1 MKQLPFNK
9 PPPPGSGPRVTVE
22 GTVERLAFVNEDNGW
37 SVIKLRVEGRV
48 ESVTAVGT
56 LPGIQSGECLRL
68 NGRWVHDRKYGEQLT
83 VESFVTVQPSTLAG
97 MERYLGSG
105 MVEGIGKVM
114 ASRLVQQF
122 GLDTFEVIEQHPE
135 RITEVEGI
143 GPVRKAQILSAWQ
156 EQKAIKDVMLFLQSH
171 GISPSFAVKIY
182 KQYGDRAVT
191 IVRANPY
198 QLAVDIFGIGFRSA
212 DAIAMELGISRTSP
226 RRAEAGALHVLGD
239 LRDEGHVYCPRAR
252 LVERAVQILEIE
264 EPIISEAVDE
274 LARQELVVVESTPG
288 EDAVYLQA
296 LHTAEREAA
305 QRLGVIL
312 ETAAEPLDLD
322 LDRAL
327 DWVEKEQGFKLAGQ
341 QREAVRQA
349 TRSKVLVIT
358 GGPGTGKTTLVN
370 AIIRILEKKGRQVL
384 LCAPTG
390 RAAKRIS
397 ETTGREAKTI
407 HRLLEFDPR
416 GMQFMR
422 DGDNPLDGDLLV
434 VDEVSMVDT
443 PLLHSLLEAV
453 PPGCQLVLVGDV
465 DQLPSVGPGSVLA
478 DLISSGVVDVVQLT
492 EIFRQAAESLIVVNA
507 HRVNRG
513 QEPQL
518 PERGA
523 DADFFFIERERPE
536 EILATLEE
544 VVCRRIPKRFN
555 VDAVEQI
562 QVLTPMH
569 RGLLGSINLNAHL
582 QQVLNPGG
590 RVVSRGSRQFRV
602 GDKVM
607 QIRNNYDLEVYNGDL
622 GRVLALDEEQ
632 RKVTVRFD
640 DRPVSYEPS
649 DLDELVLGYA
659 CSIHKS
665 QGSEYPVVVIPL
677 HTQHYTMLQRNL
689 IYTAITRGRRLV
701 VLIGSAKA
709 VGIAVRNH
717 RESER
722 FTGLARRLRES

>member
-1 MKQLPFNK
+1 MKQLPFGK
-9 PPPPGSGPRVTVE
+9 SPEQSKGPRVTVE
-22 GTVERLAFVNEDNGW
+22 GEVTRVAFSNPDNGW
-37 SVIKLRVEGRV
+37 SVIRLKVEGRV
-48 ESVTAVGT
+48 ADVTAVGT
-56 LPGIQSGECLRL
+56 LPGVREGEHLRL
-68 NGRWVHDRKYGEQLT
+68 SGSWKQDRRYGEQLA
-83 VESFVTVQPSTLAG
+83 VESCIPVAPGTQAG
-97 MERYLGSG
+97 MERYLASG
-105 MVEGIGKVM
+105 MVEGIGPVM
-114 ASRLVQQF
+114 AARLVGAF
-122 GLDTFEVIEQHPE
+122 GLDTFEVIEEHPE

-143 GPVRKAQILSAWQ
+143 GPKRKAQILAAWQ
-156 EQKAIKDVMLFLQSH
+156 SQKAIKDVMLFLQTH
-171 GISPSFAVKIY
+171 GISPSFSVKIY
-182 KQYGDRAVT
+182 KKYGDRAVAV
-191 IVRANPY
+191 IKENPY
-198 QLAVDIFGIGFRSA
+198 QLAVDIWGIGFASA
-212 DAIAMELGISRTSP
+212 DAIALELGLSRTSP
-226 RRAEAGALHVLGD
+226 RRAEAGVLHVLGE
-239 LRDEGHVYCPRAR
+239 LRDEGHVYCPRGR
-252 LVERAVQILEIE
+252 LVDSAVQILEID
-264 EPIISEAVDE
+264 EPIISAAVDE
-274 LARQELVVVESTPG
+274 LARLELVVVED
-288 EDAVYLQA
+288 EAVYLRG
-296 LHTAEREAA
+296 LHAAELAAAERLVEILQTPAEA
-305 QRLGVIL
+305 LK
-312 ETAAEPLDLD
+312 LD

-327 DWVEKEQGFKLAGQ
+327 SRVEREQGFSLAEQ
-341 QREAVRQA
+341 QRQAVRQA

-370 AIIRILEKKGRQVL
+370 AIIRIVEKKERVVL

-390 RAAKRIS
+390 RAAKRMN

-407 HRLLEFDPR
+407 HRMLEFDPR
-416 GMQFMR
+416 EMKFLR
-422 DGDNPLDGDLLV
+422 DADNPLDADLLV

-443 PLLHSLLEAV
+443 MLLHGLLQAV
-453 PPGCQLVLVGDV
+453 PVTCQLVLVGDV
-465 DQLPSVGPGSVLA
+465 DQLPSVGPGSVLG
-478 DLISSGVVDVVQLT
+478 DLIASGAVDVVQLT

-523 DADFFFIERERPE
+523 DADFFFIERDRPDD
-536 EILATLEE
+536 ILATLEE

-582 QQVLNPGG
+582 QQVLNPQG
-590 RVVSRGSRQFRV
+590 RAVSRGSRQFRV

-607 QIRNNYDLEVYNGDL
+607 QIRNNYDLEVYNGDI

-632 RKVTVRFD
+632 RKVTVTFD
-640 DRPVSYEPS
+640 ERPVSYEPS

-689 IYTAITRGRRLV
+689 IYTALTRGRRLV

-709 VGIAVRNH
+709 VGLAVRNH
-717 RESER
+717 RENER
-722 FTGLARRLRES
+722 FTGLARRLRAP